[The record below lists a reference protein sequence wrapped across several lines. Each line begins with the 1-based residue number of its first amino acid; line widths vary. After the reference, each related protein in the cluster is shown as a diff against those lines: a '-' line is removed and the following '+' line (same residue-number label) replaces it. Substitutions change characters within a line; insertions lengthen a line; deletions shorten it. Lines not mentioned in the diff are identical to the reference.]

1 MKLKYSLLTLSVLAA
16 LMLMPYGNI
25 AAQEPE
31 KQPDIYEQ
39 AEMEADRLQDLLDLE
54 DWQVFYVDSTLKHDF
69 PAMMAEYD
77 QLRKSKVTNTA
88 MYKAV
93 QDKWID
99 QVDQTY
105 QRLFT
110 EEQWKLYLKAGAGKA
125 QKAREKRK
133 AKQLSMDFLEVIEKR
148 KSVRKY
154 SDRPVER
161 EILDAIV
168 KVAQT
173 APSSRNSKSS
183 AFLIVEDKD
192 VLDALSVMRDYGSG
206 LLAGAQAAIVILG
219 DETKTD
225 LWVDNCAISATFV
238 QLAVTAMD
246 LVSCWVHCNGRPRL
260 RAVPEGDK
268 AEDYVRELLGLKDG
282 LRPYCVIAIGYPEE
296 N

>member
-77 QLRKSKVTNTA
+77 QLRKAKVTNTA
-88 MYKAV
+88 MYQAV
-93 QDKWID
+93 QDKWMD

-133 AKQLSMDFLEVIEKR
+133 AKQ
-148 KSVRKY
+148 
-154 SDRPVER
+154 
-161 EILDAIV
+161 
-168 KVAQT
+168 
-173 APSSRNSKSS
+173 
-183 AFLIVEDKD
+183 
-192 VLDALSVMRDYGSG
+192 
-206 LLAGAQAAIVILG
+206 
-219 DETKTD
+219 
-225 LWVDNCAISATFV
+225 
-238 QLAVTAMD
+238 
-246 LVSCWVHCNGRPRL
+246 
-260 RAVPEGDK
+260 
-268 AEDYVRELLGLKDG
+268 
-282 LRPYCVIAIGYPEE
+282 
-296 N
+296 